1 MFANRLVSLFVSDV
15 FYDHYSALD
24 KKGKKC
30 ENGAQW
36 VWNGLTDHILIHIK
50 LLGFDH
56 SVSSREWPKS
66 NIIGHFIAF

>member
-15 FYDHYSALD
+15 SYDHYSALD

-36 VWNGLTDHILIHIK
+36 VWNGLTDHILIHICWV
-50 LLGFDH
+50 LTTVFQAENDQ
-56 SVSSREWPKS
+56 SQT
-66 NIIGHFIAF
+66 